1 VSWSRLARDLFIG
14 LGIAFVALRLFGV
27 EPWNQSVDAYAYWST
42 RNGISYDESTVGVL
56 GSYLYSPAFGHLLA
70 PLTWLPWNAFNA
82 IWTAMNVAIVWALLG
97 RWSILALAFLP
108 ISFELVAGNVHLL
121 YALVAVV
128 GLRYPAIWL
137 IPFITKLTPGIG
149 LLWFVVRRQ
158 WRQLAIA
165 LGVTAAVV
173 IASLVIAP
181 DAWRQWVALMVASEA
196 APTNTP
202 GFFIPIPLP
211 LRLGAAAALV
221 VWGARTDRTW
231 VLPVAMALALP
242 LLWLNGLAV
251 LAALGPSIRRWLT
264 SRRQRDEPR
273 PVGIRTAIQA

>member
-137 IPFITKLTPGIG
+137 IPF
-149 LLWFVVRRQ
+149 
-158 WRQLAIA
+158 A